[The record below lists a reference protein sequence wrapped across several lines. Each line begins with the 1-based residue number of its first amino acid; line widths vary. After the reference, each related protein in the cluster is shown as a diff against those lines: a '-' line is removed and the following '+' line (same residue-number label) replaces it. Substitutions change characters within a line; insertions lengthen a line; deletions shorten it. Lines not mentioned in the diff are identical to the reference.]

1 MTQEEQPEPCSIQ
14 TLINHLKDNIIGLY
28 VDIDE
33 FHDDLKGRAGKM
45 VSECINDKDVKT
57 VENLL
62 SSIKKTKQNVL
73 ELDMLL
79 TEEISNK
86 VEDAKEEQ
94 LKTELEK
101 EGIEEDLNV

>member
-1 MTQEEQPEPCSIQ
+1 MTQEPHEPCSIQ
-14 TLINHLKDNIIGLY
+14 TLISRLKDNVIGLY
-28 VDIDE
+28 ADIYE
-33 FHDDLKGRAGKM
+33 YSESMKAREGKM
-45 VSECINDKDVKT
+45 ISECITAKDVET
-57 VENLL
+57 VNNMLEA
-62 SSIKKTKQNVL
+62 IKQTKQNVL

-101 EGIEEDLNV
+101 EGIEET